1 MKYFAIFSSVILC
14 KSLQTCDF
22 FPVPVE
28 KCPDAEKL
36 GALPK
41 CSNARAG
48 ELCEGGGEF
57 CTSNILDN
65 CLENDV
71 YIKRFPVKHYL
82 HQWQVC
88 DIESDGG
95 CSSGTRCAIR
105 EYSQHCVSVLAD
117 RAECEVKLPL
127 DQKTIAIKEVSAF
140 DSFALQVN
148 QTFYA
153 IGSSLP
159 RELRNHTIRTDGS
172 IRIRWPEN
180 FGHLFAL
187 VLCIPMPSC
196 GKGDILKDVNI
207 MECPSITS
215 IQALPSCKDA
225 TFGSLCEA
233 DGECGTDPELD
244 NCPGEYDVYRKHSS
258 QGSQGSTRTILP

>member
-1 MKYFAIFSSVILC
+1 MKYFAIFSSVICTC

-22 FPVPVE
+22 FPVPAE
-28 KCPDAEKL
+28 KCPDFEKL

-71 YIKRFPVKHYL
+71 YIKGFPVKDYSHE
-82 HQWQVC
+82 WQVKRGTSC
-88 DIESDGG
+88 TIEDHNGYSSD
-95 CSSGTRCAIR
+95 
-105 EYSQHCVSVLAD
+105 SQRCVSVKCQ
-117 RAECEVKLPL
+117 ETESEIEVKLPWY
-127 DQKTIAIKEVSAF
+127 QTTITIAHAWAYSSFFIVINDTWTSWTEIKA
-140 DSFALQVN
+140 D
-148 QTFYA
+148 
-153 IGSSLP
+153 LP
-159 RELRNHTIRTDGS
+159 KELRVRANGS
-172 IRIRWPEN
+172 IRIVPESAI
-180 FGHLFAL
+180 LKSL
-187 VLCIPMPSC
+187 VLCTPLPTC

-207 MECPSITS
+207 TECPSITS
-215 IQALPSCKDA
+215 IQALPSCGDA

-244 NCPGEYDVYRKHSS
+244 NCPGEYDVYRKQGS